1 MPRRL
6 DPELEERI
14 LNAAQRLWKKGAEEA
29 LTMRA
34 VAEAARTNTPAVYRR
49 FRTRDDILRAL
60 LRRVQK
66 DVVDAMRPCQSPEE
80 ACERYLDFAL
90 AHPHEYELFYEHACQ
105 LPPAARKR
113 AGVPL
118 RETRPTMALM
128 EEKLANRLGGASADH
143 TRLSLALWMT
153 THGTAMVLIS
163 KAIPDHLRAELRS
176 AYTAAVETLIRHAS
190 GLAAQE

>member
-6 DPELEERI
+6 DPDLEERM

-128 EEKLANRLGGASADH
+128 EEKLANRLGGAPADH